1 MKKYR
6 DVYLDY
12 SATTPLLP
20 EVLEAMLPFLKE
32 KFGNPSS
39 IHKFGQET
47 RAAIEIARDE
57 IAKLLNA
64 RQSEIYFTSGGTE
77 SINFALIGSARA
89 LKSEYGKDEII
100 TSMAEHHAVMETC
113 KFLETQGFKII
124 YLRPD
129 TNGTISPK
137 QVEKNLSDKTGIVS
151 LIHINNEI
159 GSVNDIYSIAEI
171 TNKHKVI
178 FHVDAVQSFGKVRF
192 DLSKLKVDLL
202 SASAHKIFGPK
213 GAGFLYV
220 RSETPISPIIFGG
233 SQERNRRGGT
243 ENVAGIIGLVAAAK
257 IAHTRIDENHS
268 KVSQIKSYMFSQ
280 LQKFGDKVLLNSPI
294 ENCSPY
300 ILNISFNP
308 EYFDIDENTL
318 IMNFAIRGVAVSSG
332 SACTSGVLEPSH
344 VLLSLGYDEK
354 RSSSA
359 VRFSFSPQTTFEEID
374 YTIEV
379 MEEIINLLQ
388 RK

>member
-124 YLRPD
+124 YLKPN

-178 FHVDAVQSFGKVRF
+178 FHIDAVQSFGKVRF

>member
-39 IHKFGQET
+39 IYKFGQET

-137 QVEKNLSDKTGIVS
+137 QVEKNLSDKTAIVS

-257 IAHTRIDENHS
+257 IAYTRIDENHS